1 VTVAARLDSLA
12 RLREYVMRAARDLD
26 RATAYRLRLAVDEIA
41 TNAIVHGCADT
52 GQEGILRIRAD
63 SDEKA
68 VRIILE
74 DSGRPYDPRETLP
87 PDDLARPLEERQVG
101 GLGVFLALRGVDE
114 FRYERVGAWN
124 RNVFIVKRKTAR
136 TADA

>member
-1 VTVAARLDSLA
+1 VSVAARLDSLA

-41 TNAIVHGCADT
+41 TNAIVHGYGEA
-52 GQEGILRIRAD
+52 GREGILRIRAD
-63 SDEKA
+63 SDERA

-74 DSGRPYDPRETLP
+74 DSGPPYDPRETLP
-87 PDDLARPLEERQVG
+87 PDDLGRPLEERQVG

-124 RNVFIVKRKTAR
+124 RNVFIVKRQTAR